1 MLRLLIIFKIHFMK
15 EYENFAKLL
24 INPKGST
31 PIYNCLLN
39 INSEKRNINYN
50 IALGQIDASGEKIAS
65 NYRFRTGSITKTFTS
80 TIILQLME
88 EGSLKLEDSFLNCV
102 QNDETKKLLLEILFC
117 ETINCSSQIT
127 VKNLLQ
133 HKSGLR
139 DCFADDERFFADIKK
154 YPNRDWN
161 WNNILEKYFKY
172 NLHKKGLFKPGESF
186 YYSDTNYVLLAIII
200 EEITSKKY
208 SEVLEERILNP
219 LSLNDTYLEFHQN
232 KKGFIPIIFPYHGT
246 NSLKNINTSFDWGCG
261 GIVSST
267 KDLNV
272 FMRSLLT
279 GQVFNDIKTL
289 KQMINFDDGS
299 IIASEKKKKIKYGMG
314 IQQKKIG
321 EHNFIGHNS
330 AYGGMV
336 FYHVESD
343 TSLVLNINQVTAP
356 HKADWLLKKT
366 VEAYFS

>member
-1 MLRLLIIFKIHFMK
+1 MLRLLIIFNINFMR
-15 EYENFAKLL
+15 EYEDFAKLL

-50 IALGQIDASGEKIAS
+50 IALGQVDASGKKMAS
-65 NYRFRTGSITKTFTS
+65 HYRFRTGSITKTFTS

-88 EGSLKLEDSFLNCV
+88 EGLLKLEDSFLNCLR
-102 QNDETKKLLLEILFC
+102 NDETKKILSEILIFD
-117 ETINCSSQIT
+117 TINYSSKIT

-139 DCFADDERFFADIKK
+139 DCFADDGRFFADIKK

-161 WNNILEKYFKY
+161 WKNILEKYFKY
-172 NLHKKGLFKPGESF
+172 NLHKKGLFKPAESF
-186 YYSDTNYVLLAIII
+186 YYSDTNYLLLAILI
-200 EEITSKKY
+200 EEITNKKY
-208 SEVLEERILNP
+208 PEVLEERILNP

-232 KKGFIPIIFPYHGT
+232 KKGSTPIIFPYHGT
-246 NSLKNINTSFDWGCG
+246 NSLKNVNTSFDWGCG

-267 KDLNV
+267 RDLSV

-279 GQVFNDIKTL
+279 GQLFNDIKTL
-289 KQMINFDDGS
+289 KQMIDFDDDS
-299 IIASEKKKKIKYGMG
+299 IISSEKKSKIKYGLG

-321 EHNFIGHNS
+321 AHNFIGHNS

-336 FYHVESD
+336 FYNLDTD
-343 TSLVLNINQVTAP
+343 TSLILNINQVIAP
-356 HKADWLLKKT
+356 HKAEWLLKKT
-366 VEAYFS
+366 VEAYFL

>member
-1 MLRLLIIFKIHFMK
+1 MLRLLIIFNVHFMK
-15 EYENFAKLL
+15 EYEDFAKLL

-39 INSEKRNINYN
+39 INSEKKNINYK
-50 IALGQIDASGEKIAS
+50 IALGQIGASGKKIAD

-88 EGSLKLEDSFLNCV
+88 EGLLKLEDSLLNCL
-102 QNDETKKLLLEILFC
+102 QNEETKKILSEILFC
-117 ETINCSSQIT
+117 DNINYSRQIT

-139 DCFADDERFFADIKK
+139 DCFADDGRFFEYIKK
-154 YPNRDWN
+154 NPNRDWN
-161 WNNILEKYFKY
+161 WKNILETYFKY
-172 NLHKKGLFKPGESF
+172 NLHKKGVFKPGESF
-186 YYSDTNYVLLAIII
+186 YYSDTNYVLLAILI
-200 EEITSKKY
+200 EEITHKKFH
-208 SEVLEERILNP
+208 EVLEERILNP
-219 LSLNDTYLEFHQN
+219 LSLHDTYLEFHQN
-232 KKGFIPIIFPYHGT
+232 KKGCTPIIFPYQGV
-246 NSLKNINTSFDWGCG
+246 NSLKNVNTSFDWGCG

-267 KDLNV
+267 RDLNV

-279 GQVFNDIKTL
+279 GQLFNDIKTL
-289 KQMINFDDGS
+289 KQMINFDDDS
-299 IIASEKKKKIKYGMG
+299 IVSSPKKGEIKYGFG

-336 FYHVESD
+336 FYNLATD
-343 TSLVLNINQVTAP
+343 TSLILNINQVTAP
-356 HKADWLLKKT
+356 HKAEWLLKKT
-366 VEAYFS
+366 VEVFFS

>member
-1 MLRLLIIFKIHFMK
+1 MLRLLIIFNIHFMK
-15 EYENFAKLL
+15 EYEDFAKLL

-39 INSEKRNINYN
+39 INSEKKNTNYN
-50 IALGQIDASGEKIAS
+50 IALGQIGASGKKIAN

-88 EGSLKLEDSFLNCV
+88 EGFLKLEDSFLNCL
-102 QNDETKKLLLEILFC
+102 QNDKTRKILSEILFFD
-117 ETINCSSQIT
+117 TINCSSQIT
-127 VKNLLQ
+127 IKNLLQ

-139 DCFADDERFFADIKK
+139 DCFADDEKFFADIKK

-161 WNNILEKYFKY
+161 WKNILETYFKY
-172 NLHKKGLFKPGESF
+172 QLHKKGVFKPGESF
-186 YYSDTNYVLLAIII
+186 YYSDTNYVLLAILI
-200 EEITSKKY
+200 EEITNKKY
-208 SEVLEERILNP
+208 HEVLEERILNP
-219 LSLNDTYLEFHQN
+219 LSLNDTYLEFYQN
-232 KKGFIPIIFPYHGT
+232 KKGSTPIIFPYHGS
-246 NSLKNINTSFDWGCG
+246 NSLKNVNTSFDWGCG

-267 KDLNV
+267 LDLNV
-272 FMRSLLT
+272 FIRSLLT
-279 GQVFNDIKTL
+279 SQLFNDIKTL
-289 KQMINFDDGS
+289 KQMINFDDDS
-299 IIASEKKKKIKYGMG
+299 IISSPKKGEIKYGMG

-321 EHNFIGHNS
+321 GHNFIGHNS

>member
-1 MLRLLIIFKIHFMK
+1 MLRLLIIFNIHFMK
-15 EYENFAKLL
+15 EYEDFAKLL

-39 INSEKRNINYN
+39 INSEKKKVNYN
-50 IALGQIDASGEKIAS
+50 IALGQIGASGRKIGE

-88 EGSLKLEDSFLNCV
+88 EGFLKLEDSFLNCL
-102 QNDETKKLLLEILFC
+102 QNDETKKKLSEILFC
-117 ETINCSSQIT
+117 GNINYSRKIT

-154 YPNRDWN
+154 HPKQDWN
-161 WNNILEKYFKY
+161 WKNTLDTYFKY
-172 NLHKKGLFKPGESF
+172 QLHKKGVFKPGESF
-186 YYSDTNYVLLAIII
+186 YYSDTNYVLLAILI
-200 EEITSKKY
+200 EEITNKKY
-208 SEVLEERILNP
+208 HEVLEERILNP
-219 LSLNDTYLEFHQN
+219 LSLHDTYLEFHQN
-232 KKGFIPIIFPYHGT
+232 KKGSTPIIFPYHGP
-246 NSLKNINTSFDWGCG
+246 NSLENVNTSFDWGCG

-267 KDLNV
+267 RDLNV
-272 FMRSLLT
+272 FIRALLT
-279 GQVFNDIKTL
+279 GQLFNDIKTL
-289 KQMINFDDGS
+289 KQMINFDDNS
-299 IIASEKKKKIKYGMG
+299 IISSPKKGEIKYGMG
-314 IQQKKIG
+314 IQQKNIG

-336 FYHVESD
+336 FYNSETD

-356 HKADWLLKKT
+356 HKAEWLLKKT